1 MKPADRLRAF
11 RQALQERSSL
21 AFLPFSGDLTYLT
34 GLPRPFPNYGRLIH
48 PGDWVEGL
56 WILPGQE
63 PLLILT
69 RMTAEFGTVAADNVR
84 VVILGD
90 QQDPAALLRELLA
103 KAGPFANSEPVLN
116 VVKEQALPPGLELA
130 VSDTTRAE
138 TLIHLQGL
146 LPGAKLTSATEL
158 LRHQRRVKDADEIAV
173 MQEAGAI
180 CEAAFMD
187 LLGLLKPGMSE
198 LEIISELDLRLRQ
211 HGAFGPSFSTALYCV
226 GPELPLDFDE
236 QRTWLRR
243 LEPPVSVLFDFGAV
257 YQGYCYDYGRT
268 VSFGEPDPAF
278 VRTHA
283 LVMAAQQ
290 AGIRT
295 LAAGRTAAEVDA
307 AARQVIGEAGY
318 GAEFRHRLGHGIGL
332 DVHEP
337 PFLTASDG
345 TILEEGML
353 FTIEPSILFERRCSA
368 RVEDVVQVGR
378 QGGLPLTASFQE
390 LVVIG

>member
-11 RQALQERSSL
+11 SQALQERSGL
-21 AFLPFSGDLTYLT
+21 AFLPFSADLTYLT

-69 RMTAEFGTVAADNVR
+69 RMTAEFGAVAADNVR
-84 VVILGD
+84 VVILDD
-90 QQDPAALLRELLA
+90 QQDPAALLRDLLGQA
-103 KAGPFANSEPVLN
+103 RLQAGLD
-116 VVKEQALPPGLELA
+116 LA
-130 VSDTTRAE
+130 VSETTRAE
-138 TLIHLQGL
+138 TLVHLLGL
-146 LPGAKLTSATEL
+146 LPGAKVSSATEL
-158 LRHQRRVKDADEIAV
+158 LRLLRRVKDADEIAA

-180 CEAAFMD
+180 CEAAFAD
-187 LLGLLKPGMSE
+187 LLGQLKPGMSE
-198 LEIISELDLRLRQ
+198 LEVIGELDLRLRQ

-226 GPELPLDFDE
+226 GPGLELDFDE
-236 QRTWLRR
+236 QRTWPRR
-243 LEPPVSVLFDFGAV
+243 LEPPVSLLFDFGAI
-257 YQGYCYDYGRT
+257 YRGYCYDYGRT

-278 VRTHA
+278 VWTHA
-283 LVMAAQQ
+283 LVMRAQQ
-290 AGIRT
+290 AGIRA

-307 AARQVIGEAGY
+307 AARQVIAEAGF

-337 PFLTASDG
+337 PFLTSADR
-345 TILEEGML
+345 TVLEAGML

-368 RVEDVVQVGR
+368 RVEDVVQVGD
-378 QGGLPLTASFQE
+378 GGGIPLTAGFQE
-390 LVVIG
+390 LVVID

>member
-1 MKPADRLRAF
+1 MKPADRLQAF
-11 RQALQERSSL
+11 RQALQERSVL
-21 AFLPFSGDLTYLT
+21 AFLPFSADLTYLT

-69 RMTAEFGTVAADNVR
+69 RMTAEFGAVAADNVR

-90 QQDPAALLRELLA
+90 QQDPAALLRDLLA
-103 KAGPFANSEPVLN
+103 KV
-116 VVKEQALPPGLELA
+116 ALPPGLELA
-130 VSDTTRAE
+130 VSETTRAE
-138 TLIHLQGL
+138 TLVHLLGL
-146 LPGAKLTSATEL
+146 LPGAKVRSATEL
-158 LRHQRRVKDADEIAV
+158 LRPLRRVKDADEIAA
-173 MQEAGAI
+173 MQEAGRI
-180 CEAAFMD
+180 CEAAFAD
-187 LLGLLKPGMSE
+187 LLGLLKPEMSALEVISE
-198 LEIISELDLRLRQ
+198 LEIIGELDLRLRQ

-226 GPELPLDFDE
+226 GPGLELDFDE
-236 QRTWLRR
+236 QRTWPRR
-243 LEPPVSVLFDFGAV
+243 LEPPVSLLFDFGAI

-268 VSFGEPDPAF
+268 VAFGEPDPAF

-290 AGIRT
+290 AGIRA
-295 LAAGRTAAEVDA
+295 LKAGTTAAEVDA
-307 AARQVIGEAGY
+307 AARRVIAEAGF
-318 GAEFRHRLGHGIGL
+318 GAEFRHRLGHSIGL

-345 TILEEGML
+345 SILEEGML

-378 QGGLPLTASFQE
+378 QGGLPLTAGFQE
-390 LVVIG
+390 LVVID

>member
-1 MKPADRLRAF
+1 MKPADRLQAF
-11 RQALQERSSL
+11 RQELQESSSL
-21 AFLPFSGDLTYLT
+21 AFLPFSADLTYLT

-56 WILPGQE
+56 WILPGEE

-69 RMTAEFGTVAADNVR
+69 RMTAEFGAVAADNVR

-90 QQDPAALLRELLA
+90 QQDPAALLRDLLGQA
-103 KAGPFANSEPVLN
+103 RLPAGLD
-116 VVKEQALPPGLELA
+116 LA
-130 VSDTTRAE
+130 VSETTRAE
-138 TLIHLQGL
+138 TLVHLLGL
-146 LPGAKLTSATEL
+146 LPGAKVGSAMEL
-158 LRHQRRVKDADEIAV
+158 LRPMRRVKDADEITA
-173 MQEAGAI
+173 MQEAGRI
-180 CEAAFMD
+180 CEAAFAD
-187 LLGLLKPGMSE
+187 LLAQLKPGMSA
-198 LEIISELDLRLRQ
+198 LEVISELDLRLRQ
-211 HGAFGPSFSTALYCV
+211 YGAFGPSFSTALYCV
-226 GPELPLDFDE
+226 GPGLELDFDE
-236 QRTWLRR
+236 QRTWPRR
-243 LEPPVSVLFDFGAV
+243 LEPPVSLLFDFGAI

-268 VSFGEPDPAF
+268 VAFGEPDPAF

-290 AGIRT
+290 AGIRA
-295 LAAGRTAAEVDA
+295 LKAGTTAADVDA
-307 AARQVIGEAGY
+307 AARKVIAEAGF

-345 TILEEGML
+345 SVLEEGML

-378 QGGLPLTASFQE
+378 QGGLPLTAGFQE
-390 LVVIG
+390 LVVID